1 MQGEGEP
8 RAACLSKVD
17 SPPITLKGRL
27 GKHGTCRKNQEGL
40 VTPKVD
46 GEPPARPLT
55 TEAFLYM
62 TIQPRPLIRY
72 FHI

>member
-1 MQGEGEP
+1 MLREGEP

-17 SPPITLKGRL
+17 SPPITLNGRL
-27 GKHGTCRKNQEGL
+27 GKHGTYRRNQEGL

-55 TEAFLYM
+55 TEAFL
-62 TIQPRPLIRY
+62 
-72 FHI
+72 